1 MCNGTSLIRGEMSFV
16 FFGGFLGVGGGNSG
30 LCHPMVMGCQ
40 YDGLIGGDG
49 WVANKIWLQ
58 GEWWSF

>member
-1 MCNGTSLIRGEMSFV
+1 M
-16 FFGGFLGVGGGNSG
+16 FFGGFLGVGGGGNSG